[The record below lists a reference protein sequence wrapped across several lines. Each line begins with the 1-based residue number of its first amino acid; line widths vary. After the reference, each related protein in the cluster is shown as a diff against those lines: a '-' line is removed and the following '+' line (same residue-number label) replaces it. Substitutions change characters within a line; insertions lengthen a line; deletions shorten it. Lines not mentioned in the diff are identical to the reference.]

1 MGLQIKAREA
11 EMPGSSTSD
20 RDSRRKAD
28 RPNTTL
34 VPKNET
40 RSERRRRR
48 IRQALIE
55 AGHQVM
61 AQKGIDAAT
70 MSEITELA
78 DMGAG
83 TVYNYFASKDELA
96 MCIMEQV
103 MDRLSQRIEA
113 VTNNFTDPAEV
124 YAFGIRN
131 VMIAATTDQRW
142 RWLMRRSEVIAGAMY
157 RVMGPYAIR
166 DIRHAVV
173 AGRYRVEDPEL
184 AWRQATHAI
193 VGFSL
198 AVCDKTILPGKMDE
212 AVVNL
217 LGMVG
222 VRRGE
227 AWEIARRPCPEL
239 PSD

>member
-1 MGLQIKAREA
+1 
-11 EMPGSSTSD
+11 MPGSSNSD
-20 RDSRRKAD
+20 RDSTPKAD
-28 RPNTTL
+28 RPITTFIE
-34 VPKNET
+34 NGET

-48 IRQALIE
+48 NRQALIE
-55 AGHQVM
+55 AGYQIM
-61 AQKGIDAAT
+61 TRKGIDAAT
-70 MSEITELA
+70 MAEITELA

-113 VTNNFTDPAEV
+113 VTNNFTDPAQV

-142 RWLMRRSEVIAGAMY
+142 RWLLRRSEVIAGAMY
-157 RVMGPYAIR
+157 QVMGPYAIR
-166 DIRHAVV
+166 DIRRACK
-173 AGRYRVEDPEL
+173 AGRYSVEDPEL

-193 VGFSL
+193 VGFSI
-198 AVCDKTILPGKMDE
+198 AVCDQNVDPEKIDE

-222 VRRGE
+222 VPRDE

-239 PSD
+239 PAE

>member
-1 MGLQIKAREA
+1 
-11 EMPGSSTSD
+11 MPGSSTGD
-20 RDSRRKAD
+20 RDSRSKTD
-28 RPNTTL
+28 RSMTRSAL
-34 VPKNET
+34 KGAA

-48 IRQALIE
+48 NRQALIE
-55 AGHQVM
+55 AGYQVM
-61 AQKGIDAAT
+61 TQKGIDAAT
-70 MSEITELA
+70 MFEITELA
-78 DMGAG
+78 DVGAG

-113 VTNNFTDPAEV
+113 VTNSFTDPAQV

-142 RWLMRRSEVIAGAMY
+142 RWLLRRSEVIAGAMY
-157 RVMGPYAIR
+157 QVMGPYAIR
-166 DIRHAVV
+166 DIRTAVL
-173 AGRYRVEDPEL
+173 AGRYQVEDPEL
-184 AWRQATHAI
+184 AWRQTTHAI

-198 AVCDKTILPGKMDE
+198 AVCDKNILPGKMDE

-222 VRRGE
+222 VHRDE
-227 AWEIARRPCPEL
+227 AWEIAQRPCPEL
-239 PSD
+239 PSE